1 MSTAQPQR
9 RLLAASVAILIVA
22 LLFAA
27 FVLATRPRPG
37 GGPTLQLDD
46 STPASV
52 SGFERALEPRDF
64 LFPDDHGPHLGF
76 QTEWWYYTGNLS
88 TEDGRRFGYQLTF
101 FRRGLSP
108 AATERPSD
116 FATNQVYFAHFA
128 LTDVAGNEHTSAE
141 RFSRGA
147 AGLAGASGRP
157 FEVWLEDWRAEA
169 LAPDG
174 SAVHLVA
181 EQDGLSLDLDLR
193 AAKPIVAHGNAGL
206 SPKSG
211 EAGNASYYL
220 SYTRM
225 DTTGTV
231 TVGGQTLGVTG
242 QSWFDHEWSTSALGA
257 GAIGWDWFSLQLD
270 DGRELMY
277 FQIRREDGSVE
288 PVSGGTLIAA
298 DGSTQQ
304 LGSDEVQIEV
314 VSTWRSPTTGGQYP
328 GRWRFSVPGE
338 QLVLEIVPLIADQEM
353 NVSFV
358 YWEGAV
364 RLEGESRGASVGG
377 LGFVELTGYVTSI
390 AGQF

>member
-1 MSTAQPQR
+1 LVATV
-9 RLLAASVAILIVA
+9 LAIALVAAAIAGFVA
-22 LLFAA
+22 
-27 FVLATRPRPG
+27 ATRPREAG
-37 GGPTLQLDD
+37 QSTIRFDD
-46 STPASV
+46 GEPADT
-52 SGFERALEPRDF
+52 SGFERAFEPRDY

-76 QTEWWYYTGNLS
+76 QTEWWYYTGNL
-88 TEDGRRFGYQLTF
+88 TTADGRQVGYQLTF
-101 FRRGLSP
+101 FRRGLTP
-108 AATERPSD
+108 AAPERLSD

-128 LTDVAGNEHTSAE
+128 MTDVAANTHTSAE

-147 AGLAGASGRP
+147 AGLAGAVGRP

-181 EQDGLSLDLDLR
+181 QQGDLALDLNLR

-211 EAGNASYYL
+211 TPGNASYYL
-220 SYTRM
+220 SYTRL
-225 DTTGTV
+225 DTTGEV
-231 TVGGQTLGVTG
+231 RLGGETLAVTG
-242 QSWFDHEWSTSALGA
+242 QSWFDHEWSTSALGE
-257 GAIGWDWFSLQLD
+257 GAVGWDWFSLQLD

-277 FQIRREDGSVE
+277 FQIRQEDGSIE

-298 DGSTQQ
+298 DGSTRH
-304 LGSDEVQIEV
+304 LAAEEVALDV
-314 VSTWRSPTTGGQYP
+314 LATWRSPTTGGLYP
-328 GRWRFSVPGE
+328 ARWRFSVPSE
-338 QLVLEIVPLIADQEM
+338 RLVLEIEPLVADQEM
-353 NVSFV
+353 EVSFI

-364 RLEGESRGASVGG
+364 RVTGQSQGAQVGG